1 MNTITKSAL
10 SAIVVHAET
19 VAVALE
25 APVDTADRSAEA
37 TRCSGVVSRLADVS
51 VFAVVTFEQPF
62 WSCSTRHR
70 ATGTKSS
77 RS

>member
-10 SAIVVHAET
+10 SATVVHAET
-19 VAVALE
+19 VAVAVE
-25 APVDTADRSAEA
+25 ALVVTADPSAEA
-37 TRCSGVVSRLADVS
+37 TKCSGVVSHLADVS
-51 VFAVVTFEQPF
+51 AFAVVTFEQPF

>member
-1 MNTITKSAL
+1 
-10 SAIVVHAET
+10 
-19 VAVALE
+19 
-25 APVDTADRSAEA
+25 
-37 TRCSGVVSRLADVS
+37 
-51 VFAVVTFEQPF
+51 VVTFEQPF

>member
-1 MNTITKSAL
+1 MNTITKSAP

-19 VAVALE
+19 VAVAVG

-37 TRCSGVVSRLADVS
+37 TKCSEVVSHLADVS

-62 WSCSTRHR
+62 WSCSTRHH

-77 RS
+77 KS